1 MLVGLG
7 KMDLLV
13 AEGHSLKEKR
23 QVTKSIIQRLQKRFN
38 ISAAETGHLDMLRRA
53 EIGFALV
60 SNETAYLD
68 RKMQEIIAFIERDGR
83 VQEINYEREIIPFG
97 S

>member
-7 KMDLLV
+7 KMDLLI

-38 ISAAETGHLDMLRRA
+38 ISVAETGYQDMHRRA

-60 SNETAYLD
+60 SNETVYLD
-68 RKMQEIIAFIERDGR
+68 KKMQEIMAFLEGDGR
-83 VQEINYEREIIPFG
+83 VQQINFEREIIPFG
-97 S
+97 G